1 MEQFCADIRLHLRR
15 GVAIVWQLSGFEE
28 MDGGDEFVAKETF
41 LSFPASDSLRL
52 YWEPLIHNNTK
63 RQRELGDSIKGHW
76 LKAV

>member
-1 MEQFCADIRLHLRR
+1 
-15 GVAIVWQLSGFEE
+15 